1 MKEVASLRYGVIFKK
16 AFSVPE
22 IFTAFVEDFVGT
34 KIEIDTVETEKSF
47 DPPIGRVDIKYDL
60 FAQDLKNRIVVDIQH
75 ERFSDHYD
83 RFLHYQMAAILE
95 QISNAE
101 DYSPPL
107 TVYTIVVLTSG
118 DKHKT
123 DVAVTNFDPHSLK
136 NEPLGEIPHK
146 VIYLSPR
153 YATDETPE
161 PFREWLLA
169 INDSLDESVDESLY
183 SKPEI
188 QQIFG
193 IIEKDLVTPQERA
206 RMIEE
211 SHSEELK
218 QASFEQGIE
227 QGIEQGRSAMQSTIE
242 QLLQTRF
249 GNVTETVSATLG
261 DCTLDQLQALV
272 NPALDAPDLDAFL
285 AHIPVPSNDETDAEK
300 ASNEGDD

>member
-22 IFTAFVEDFVGT
+22 IFAAFAEDFVGT
-34 KIEIDTVETEKSF
+34 RIEIDKVETEKSF

-60 FAQDLKNRIVVDIQH
+60 FAQDTKNRVIVDIQH

-95 QISNAE
+95 QISSAE
-101 DYSPPL
+101 NYRPPL
-107 TVYTIVVLTSG
+107 AVYTIVVLTSG
-118 DKHKT
+118 DKHKV
-123 DVAVTNFDPHSLK
+123 DVAITNFDPHSLQ

-146 VIYLSPR
+146 VIYLSPK
-153 YATDETPE
+153 YVNDDTPE

-169 INDSLDESVDESLY
+169 INDSLDENVDESQY
-183 SKPEI
+183 TKPEI

-218 QASFEQGIE
+218 QTSFEQGIE
-227 QGIEQGRSAMQSTIE
+227 QGIEQIIRSMHANGMDSAAIATMTNLPLEQIQSI
-242 QLLQTRF
+242 
-249 GNVTETVSATLG
+249 
-261 DCTLDQLQALV
+261 LDDVA
-272 NPALDAPDLDAFL
+272 NA
-285 AHIPVPSNDETDAEK
+285 
-300 ASNEGDD
+300 